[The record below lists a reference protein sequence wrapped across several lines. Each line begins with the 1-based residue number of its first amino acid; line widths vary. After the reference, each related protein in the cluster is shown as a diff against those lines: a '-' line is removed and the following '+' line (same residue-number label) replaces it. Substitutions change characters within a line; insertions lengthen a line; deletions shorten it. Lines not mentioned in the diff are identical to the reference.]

1 MIVSRQDCTSG
12 AGDRTV
18 VDPEVLLPYD
28 MRTEAALLGVG
39 LAGGRLRTELSA
51 SGEAWPMEG
60 HDESEHSRT
69 HSSDPGRWVFREWQD
84 DPGQSHPERAA

>member
-12 AGDRTV
+12 AGGRTV

-39 LAGGRLRTELSA
+39 LAGGRLHTEHVRLRRGVVYGRT
-51 SGEAWPMEG
+51 
-60 HDESEHSRT
+60 
-69 HSSDPGRWVFREWQD
+69 
-84 DPGQSHPERAA
+84 